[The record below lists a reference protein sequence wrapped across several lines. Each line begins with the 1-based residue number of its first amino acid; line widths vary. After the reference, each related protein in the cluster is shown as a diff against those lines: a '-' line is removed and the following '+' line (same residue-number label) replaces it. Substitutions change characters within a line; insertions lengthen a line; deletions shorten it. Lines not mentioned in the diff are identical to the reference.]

1 MNRVALGIVLAVA
14 AAVGVVFGVHANF
27 DIDLSRLFFD
37 PDLGLFPAGGEPFE
51 QMSRQLARGL
61 ITLIVMPSFIAIVGK
76 LVLPNR
82 RMLVS
87 GSTALFLTLTL
98 AIGPGLIT
106 NLILKDHWGRSRPI
120 DIQAFGGTDRFTAWW
135 DPSGPCPNNCSF
147 VAGEPSGAFWTLA
160 VAAVAPPQWRVVA
173 YGAAV
178 IFGIAIGV
186 LRMAAGGHFFTDV
199 AFAGVF
205 MYLVAWVMHGLIFRW
220 RATRLNK
227 DTVERVLAW
236 PSKKMI
242 GTAPSPQPTPSR
254 SPEDRS

>member
-1 MNRVALGIVLAVA
+1 MNRVAFGIVLAIA
-14 AAVGVVFGVHANF
+14 AVVGVVFGVHANF

-37 PDLGLFPAGGEPFE
+37 PDLGLFPVGGAPWE
-51 QMSRQLARGL
+51 QMSREAARWL
-61 ITLIVMPSFIAIVGK
+61 ITLIALPSFVAIAGK
-76 LVLPNR
+76 LILPNR

-106 NLILKDHWGRSRPI
+106 NSILKDHWGRSRPI
-120 DIQAFGGTDRFTAWW
+120 DIHAFGGTDRFTAWW

-160 VAAVAPPQWRVVA
+160 AAAIAPPQWRVIA

-178 IFGIAIGV
+178 VFGVVLGM

-199 AFAGVF
+199 VFAGVL

-236 PSKKMI
+236 PGKKII
-242 GTAPSPQPTPSR
+242 GIVPSPQSTPGRQPEKR
-254 SPEDRS
+254 S